1 MGQKPT
7 SNGLAAMF
15 AYHLGLMP
23 YDEWQLEIYSRR
35 IAVLGFVAL
44 LFGWIMHFQRLLLS
58 P

>member
-1 MGQKPT
+1 
-7 SNGLAAMF
+7 LAAMF